1 MFLKKIVVLLVA
13 FLPFMVLSQQM
24 VTGKM
29 VDKKGKGVPGVLMRL
44 TSNNQTILTND
55 KGEFSLKGSAI
66 SDELCYSYD
75 NFKNCI
81 PFQIPSGVSTYAISP
96 IRLDIEMME
105 EIIIPNKET
114 VVELNP
120 ISVVDFT
127 KMAMGGVEQFL
138 KFAAPVSS
146 NNELTSNYN
155 VRGGSYD
162 ENLVYVNGFLINRPF
177 LTRSGQQEGM
187 SFIHSNLVESIQFS
201 AGGFQA
207 NYGDKLSSVLA
218 IEYKHPDSLQAS
230 AVAGLLGVETH
241 VEDVVGKGDRF
252 RYLVGARY
260 RANGYLLN
268 SLPTKGNYNPVFW
281 DAQVLTTYEINER
294 WRWSVLGH
302 ISSNEYQFAPQTQ
315 KTDFGTTNEAFSFNI
330 YFDGQEDTRFLTS
343 TVGTSLG
350 YFGKKYHQTTYVT
363 AFHSNESE
371 SFDIQGQYYINE
383 LETDPSKEE
392 FGDSISVLG
401 VGTFLNHAR
410 NRLQASLYSVYHD
423 AGYKFRSFD
432 RDSSFHDLRWGAGV
446 QYDDFSDVLSEWRM
460 IDSAGY
466 SLPQNAGDNQIELF
480 ETIKGQLSIENIRS
494 HAYVT
499 HHAEWRKYKHN
510 FEVRKVIHDKS
521 TNTDSIVAQTTIPL
535 SYGVF
540 KLDVGTRAVYTTYN
554 NEFFV
559 TPRIVFSYVPVKY
572 VYHNKR
578 FIRRAM
584 NYHAAV
590 GMYHQPPFYREFRTF
605 TGGLNP
611 EVRAQK
617 SAHFLAGLD
626 YSFYMWEREK
636 PFKLSVES
644 YFKYLWDINP
654 YEIENVR
661 IRYYADNL
669 ATGYATGLDATLNG
683 EFVPGLL
690 SFLKVSLLSTK
701 EDMKNDF
708 YYDYYNAAGE
718 KIIFGISEDQKVVDS
733 ARVEPGL
740 IRRPTDQ
747 HLNVGIYFQDKMP
760 GFESFS
766 VQMGLNYGSRLPYG
780 PPTFNR
786 YADTLTIKSYFRVDI
801 GFTYDFFG
809 EKHVVKNNMRNKLQ
823 GMAVSFEVFN
833 LLGINNVLSK
843 QWIQDVSGKYYSIPN
858 YLTQRRFNLKLMIK
872 I

>member
-1 MFLKKIVVLLVA
+1 MFLKKIVFILLF
-13 FLPFMVLSQQM
+13 FLPFLAMSQRT
-24 VTGKM
+24 VSGKL
-29 VDKKGKGVPGVLMRL
+29 VDKKGKGVPGVLVTL
-44 TSNNQTILTND
+44 TSSKEAVLSND
-55 KGEFSLKGSAI
+55 KGEYTLHPFST
-66 SDELCYSYD
+66 EEVLCYEYD

-81 PFQIPSGVSTYAISP
+81 PFQIPADQNHLQLAP
-96 IRLDIEMME
+96 IRLDIELID

-120 ISVVDFT
+120 IPVIDVS

-138 KFAAPVSS
+138 KFAAPANS

-241 VEDVVGKGDRF
+241 VEDVLGKSERF

-315 KTDFGTTNEAFSFNI
+315 KTDFGTTSEAYAFNI

-350 YFGKKYHQTTYVT
+350 YFGKKFHQTTYFT
-363 AFHSNESE
+363 AFHSDESE
-371 SFDIQGQYYINE
+371 NFDIQGQYFINE

-392 FGDSISVLG
+392 FGDSIAVLG

-410 NRLQASLYSVYHD
+410 NRLNASLYSVNHD
-423 AGYKFRSFD
+423 AGYKFKSFD
-432 RDSSFHDLRWGAGV
+432 KDSSFQDLRWGVGV

-466 SLPQNAGDNQIELF
+466 SIPQNAGDDQVDLF
-480 ETIKGQLSIENIRS
+480 EVIKGQLSIENVRS

-499 HHAEWRKYKHN
+499 HHAEWRKYKTDIAVQKRLRN
-510 FEVRKVIHDKS
+510 KTTGLDSLIAEAVIP
-521 TNTDSIVAQTTIPL
+521 A

-540 KLDVGTRAVYTTYN
+540 KLDLGTRAVYTSYN
-554 NEFFV
+554 DEFFV
-559 TPRIVFSYVPVKY
+559 TPRLVFSYVPIKY
-572 VYHNKR
+572 VYHNKK

-584 NYHAAV
+584 NYHAAL
-590 GMYHQPPFYREFRTF
+590 GLYHQPPFYREFRTF

-617 SAHFLAGLD
+617 SAHVVAGME

-636 PFKLSVES
+636 PFKLAVEG
-644 YFKYLWDINP
+644 YYKYLWDINP

-669 ATGYATGLDATLNG
+669 ATGYATGVDATLNG

-690 SFLKVSLLSTK
+690 SFFKVSLLSTK
-701 EDMKNDF
+701 EDIKDDF
-708 YYDYYNAAGE
+708 YYNYYNAAGE
-718 KIIFGISEDQKVVDS
+718 KIIFGISEDQTVVDS
-733 ARVEPGL
+733 VKVEPGS

-747 HLNVGIYFQDKMP
+747 HLNMGIYFQDKMP
-760 GFESFS
+760 GLESFT

-780 PPTFNR
+780 PPTYNR
-786 YADTLTIKSYFRVDI
+786 YADTLSIKSYFRVDI
-801 GFTYDFFG
+801 GFTYNFFG
-809 EKHVVKNNMRNKLQ
+809 EKRVIKNDYRDKIKDMSL
-823 GMAVSFEVFN
+823 SFEVFN
-833 LLGINNVLSK
+833 LLGINNILSK

-858 YLTQRRFNLKLMIK
+858 YLTQRRFNLKFMIR